1 MKGGAGMDN
10 HDIDNIQ
17 SEILEWVKTIKFK
30 KKLIGGLDEE
40 DVLKKI
46 EELNRLYEKALMCE
60 RTKYNTLLESLQGGD
75 GK

>member
-1 MKGGAGMDN
+1 MADKN
-10 HDIDNIQ
+10 HDIDDIH
-17 SEILEWVKTIKFK
+17 SEILEWIKTIKFK

-60 RTKYNTLLESLQGGD
+60 RTKYNTLAQQIQGGD
-75 GK
+75 VK